1 MMDNKKTY
9 LNLNEYCL
17 LQFLEEP
24 DNLLNLT
31 SVLDKIYMEVLSE
44 KV

>member
-1 MMDNKKTY
+1 MMDNKKNY

-24 DNLLNLT
+24 DNLLYLT
-31 SVLDKIYMEVLSE
+31 SVLDNINIELLSD